1 MISLKKKVA
10 FGQLDVPFL
19 MGEKKWIYRMS
30 TILHYINVLT
40 VKQEQV
46 RQLLTMPLFLNT
58 IPLQQTPTIHFTL
71 VLKTQTLP

>member
-1 MISLKKKVA
+1 MISLKKS
-10 FGQLDVPFL
+10 GILTIRCPFFD
-19 MGEKKWIYRMS
+19 GGKKWIYRMS

-58 IPLQQTPTIHFTL
+58 IPLQQRPTIHFTL
-71 VLKTQTLP
+71 VLKI